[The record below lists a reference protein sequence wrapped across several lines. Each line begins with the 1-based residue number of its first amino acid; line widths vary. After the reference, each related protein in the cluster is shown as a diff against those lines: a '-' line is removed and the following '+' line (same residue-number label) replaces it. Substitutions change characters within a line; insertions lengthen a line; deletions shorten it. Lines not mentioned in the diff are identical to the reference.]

1 MKEWIYLPVKWLLHS
16 LAYLPLSVLYILADI
31 IYFLLYYIV
40 RYRRKVVFKNISE
53 SFPEMTVGEVKKTVK
68 QFYKNFADYFVET
81 IKLHH
86 ISDDEIKRRMEF
98 VDVDVIDRLWDE
110 GRSIVCYFSH
120 CGNWEW
126 GTSITLHTRHR
137 PPVDCEFAQVYR
149 PLRNKFFDRYFLD
162 LRSRFGSLSFP
173 KSSVLRDLLRLRK
186 DGKVSITGF
195 MSDQKPSHGDV
206 THVVEFLNHP
216 TAIITGTEQLAR
228 RLGMAAVYWDME
240 KISRG
245 HYRVTTR
252 LMTDDASATEPYRLT
267 DQYARLLETTI
278 RRNPAIWLWSHKR
291 WKIPVTFAD
300 DNSYDKISHAHR
312 GNNS

>member
-1 MKEWIYLPVKWLLHS
+1 MKHWLYMPVKWVLNG
-16 LAYLPLSVLYILADI
+16 LAYLPLRVLYVLADV
-31 IYFLLYYIV
+31 IYFLLFYVV
-40 RYRRKVVFKNISE
+40 RYRRKVVFKNLHE
-53 SFPEMTVGEVKKTVK
+53 SFPEMTEEQVKATAK
-68 QFYKNFADYFVET
+68 QFYLNFADYFVET

-86 ISDDEIKRRMEF
+86 ISDSEMMRRMEF
-98 VDVDVIDRLWDE
+98 VDVDIIDRLWDE

-126 GTSITLHTRHR
+126 APSITLHTRRR
-137 PPVDCEFAQVYR
+137 PGESCEFGQVYR

-173 KSSVLRDLLRLRK
+173 KSSVLRDLLRMRRAGTL
-186 DGKVSITGF
+186 SITGF

-228 RLGMAAVYWDME
+228 RLGMAVVYWDME
-240 KISRG
+240 KLSRG
-245 HYRVTTR
+245 HYRITTR
-252 LMTDDASATEPYRLT
+252 LMAEDASATEPYRLT

-278 RRNPAIWLWSHKR
+278 RRNPSIWLWSHKR

-300 DNSYDKISHAHR
+300 DNSYDKLPATDR